1 MLVVRTF
8 TLLDPGEVEERLGE
22 LVVLGPLPTLDLL
35 PGLGPVGDVVPEAEL
50 TGSDRVE
57 DPARLSLDRFR
68 DQRNTPRKTRAA

>member
-1 MLVVRTF
+1 MLVARTF
-8 TLLDPGEVEERLGE
+8 PLLDPGKVEERLGE
-22 LVVLGPLPTLDLL
+22 LVVLGSLPPLDLL